1 MTTQEFADPTQVPVT
16 PVSDTGRKAPA
27 PKKKRTGTSRVPPRE
42 QRHGLLIV
50 NTGDGKGK
58 TTAALGTVMRAW
70 GRGLR
75 CAIFQF
81 IKSAENP
88 YGEHMACEKMQI
100 PITPL
105 GDGFTWLSDDINADR
120 LLAADGW
127 AQCQSAL
134 TGGEYDLIVLD
145 ELTYPL
151 NYGWLDTAMV
161 LQAIAERPKGTHVIV
176 TGRDA
181 SAALIA
187 AADMVTDMRAVKHP
201 YSDQGIGA
209 QPGIDL

>member
-1 MTTQEFADPTQVPVT
+1 MTTREFADPSHAPET
-16 PVSDTGRKAPA
+16 PVSATGRKAPV
-27 PKKKRTGTSRVPPRE
+27 PKKKRTGTYRVPPRE

-58 TTAALGTVMRAW
+58 TTAALGTVTRAW

-88 YGEHMACEKMQI
+88 YGEHMACAKMQI
-100 PITPL
+100 PIIPL
-105 GDGFTWLSDDINADR
+105 GDGFTWLSADLNADR
-120 LLAADGW
+120 ALAEGGW

-134 TGGEYDLIVLD
+134 SCGEYDLIVFD

-151 NYGWLDTAMV
+151 NYGWLDTELV
-161 LQAIAERPKGTHVIV
+161 LRAIAERPKGTHVIV

-187 AADMVTDMRAVKHP
+187 AADMVTDMRVVKHP